1 VIGEASVTTTGLRLL
16 VIGVPAQVDGVCR
29 ELRQAGLSPAVASAT
44 QPDLPAMI
52 ASGGWDA
59 AVACHDAGTL
69 RQHELLRIVA
79 AAGDDVP
86 VIALVPAALAPRAGE
101 LMRAGVR
108 DCVSDDQ
115 LGRLVPAVAREA
127 AAGRERRERRALEV
141 QLRHARRME
150 AVGRL
155 ASGIAHDF
163 SNLLTAV
170 TGYTELLLDRLDPH
184 DSLREVAEDIRSAA
198 MRASALTRQLL
209 TFSRRQ
215 EPRPAVLD
223 LNVLVTDM
231 ERLLRRVI
239 GEHITLMVTLT
250 PGELRVSGDR
260 GQIEQVVMNLV
271 VNARDAMPHGG
282 DLRLTTG
289 HVDIGAA
296 AEGTTPGALAPGPY
310 VSLEVQDTGQGI
322 DAETQERL
330 FEPFF
335 TTKEASKGTGLGL
348 STVQAIVRANGGAV
362 TVHSRLSEGST
373 FRILL
378 PHAAEPV
385 TTPVTRRT
393 RPSLPR
399 GTETLLLVEDETG
412 VRELVRDLLG
422 RCGYTVFEATDAGE
436 AIAVFA
442 KHRDDIQLLVTDV
455 VMPQMNG
462 RQLAE
467 RFLAERPALKV
478 LYMSGYTDEPVNA
491 DDASGAA
498 AFLQKPFTP
507 DVLARTVRDVLD
519 GKPPAA

>member
-1 VIGEASVTTTGLRLL
+1 VIGGTSLSTTAVRLL
-16 VIGVPAQVDGVCR
+16 VFGAPARVDRVCR
-29 ELRQAGLSPAVASAT
+29 ELRKAGWSPAIASAEG
-44 QPDLPAMI
+44 DDVSAMLSEG
-52 ASGGWDA
+52 AWDVV
-59 AVACHDAGTL
+59 VACQDSGSRPDRDL
-69 RQHELLRIVA
+69 RRIVA
-79 AAGDDVP
+79 AAGDEIP
-86 VIALVPAALAPRAGE
+86 VIALVPAAAAARAGD

-108 DCVSDDQ
+108 DCVSEDQ

-127 AAGRERRERRALEV
+127 VAARARRERRALEV
-141 QLRHARRME
+141 QLRHAQRME
-150 AVGRL
+150 ALGRL

-184 DSLREVAEDIRSAA
+184 DSLREVAEDIRSAS

-239 GEHITLMVTLT
+239 GEHITLIVTLA
-250 PGELRVSGDR
+250 PGESRVTADR
-260 GQIEQVVMNLV
+260 GEIEQVVMNLV
-271 VNARDAMPHGG
+271 VNARDAMPQGG
-282 DLRLTTG
+282 DLRLTTA
-289 HVDIGAA
+289 HVDVGAA
-296 AEGTTPGALAPGPY
+296 ESRNLAHVAPGPY
-310 VSLEVQDTGQGI
+310 VSLEVQDTGLGI
-322 DAETQERL
+322 DEETQERL

-348 STVQAIVRANGGAV
+348 STVQAIVRANGGVV
-362 TVHSRLSEGST
+362 TVHSRPGEGST

-378 PHAAEPV
+378 PRAAQPV
-385 TTPVTRRT
+385 TAPVTRRG
-393 RPSLPR
+393 RPALPR
-399 GTETLLLVEDETG
+399 GTETVLLVEDETG

-422 RCGYTVFEATDAGE
+422 RCGYTVFEATDAAD

-442 KHRDDIQLLVTDV
+442 RHRDDIHLLVTDV

-478 LYMSGYTDEPVNA
+478 LYMSGYTDEPVIA
-491 DDASGAA
+491 DDAAPA
-498 AFLQKPFTP
+498 PAFLQKPFTP
-507 DVLARTVRDVLD
+507 DVLARAVREVLD
-519 GKPPAA
+519 GRAPSA